1 MANENSQREIYE
13 EATRIVKTIQEEVS
27 NIQTMGRLD
36 SNVNKVLNRIKAD
49 TKQLLNEIRS
59 KVFNQTSIDDWGGE

>member
-1 MANENSQREIYE
+1 MADEDSQREIYE

-36 SNVNKVLNRIKAD
+36 ANLNKMLNRIKAD
-49 TKQLLNEIRS
+49 TKQLLKEIRN
-59 KVFNQTSIDDWGGE
+59 KVFHQTSIDDWGGN

>member
-1 MANENSQREIYE
+1 MADEDSQREIYE

-36 SNVNKVLNRIKAD
+36 ASVNKMLNKIKAD
-49 TKQLLNEIRS
+49 TKQLLKEIRN
-59 KVFNQTSIDDWGGE
+59 KAFHQTSIDDWGGN

>member
-1 MANENSQREIYE
+1 MADEDSQREIYE

-36 SNVNKVLNRIKAD
+36 ASVNKMLNKIKAD
-49 TKQLLNEIRS
+49 TKRLLKEIRN
-59 KVFNQTSIDDWGGE
+59 KVFHQTSIDDWDGN